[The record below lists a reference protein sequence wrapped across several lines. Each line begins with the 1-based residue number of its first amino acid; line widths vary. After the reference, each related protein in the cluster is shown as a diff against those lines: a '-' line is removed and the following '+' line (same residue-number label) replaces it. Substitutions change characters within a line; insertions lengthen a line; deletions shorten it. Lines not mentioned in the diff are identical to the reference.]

1 MSYELLFNNA
11 ADLISQADALVI
23 CAGAGMG
30 VDSGLPDFRGNEGFW
45 RAYPALARAQMDF
58 ADVANPKTFENEPT
72 LAWGFYGHRLDLYRH
87 TVPHEGFSILRRWS
101 ETLAHGAWVFTSN
114 IDGQFQKAGYFEAD
128 IHECHGSIHYLQCLT
143 DCGSGIWSSSEF
155 IPEVD
160 LENCQLLNAA
170 PRCWHCG
177 SIARPNILMFG
188 DWRWLHER
196 MQEQRR
202 REKAWFQRFAK
213 LSGKLVVL
221 DLGAGTSI
229 PSVRHFSER
238 ISHEFDARIIRINPR
253 EFQVPSAQD
262 IGFPMGSLEALRSI
276 DAALNPKIAWEN
288 NQR

>member
-1 MSYELLFNNA
+1 MSYELLFNDA
-11 ADLISQADALVI
+11 AELVAQADALVI

-58 ADVANPKTFENEPT
+58 ADVANPKTFENDPT

-87 TVPHEGFSILRRWS
+87 TVPHEGFNILRTWS

-114 IDGQFQKAGYFEAD
+114 IDGQFQKAGFLEAD

-143 DCGSGIWSSSEF
+143 DCGSGIWSSSQF
-155 IPEVD
+155 NPEVD
-160 LENCQLLNAA
+160 VENCQLLNAA
-170 PRCWHCG
+170 PRCPNCG

-213 LSGKLVVL
+213 FLAIWSWLNWVQVHRFPRS
-221 DLGAGTSI
+221 GTSASASATS
-229 PSVRHFSER
+229 SVRAS
-238 ISHEFDARIIRINPR
+238 SASIR
-253 EFQVPSAQD
+253 
-262 IGFPMGSLEALRSI
+262 GSSRYPLLKTLAFRWVRWKLCWALM
-276 DAALNPKIAWEN
+276 PP
-288 NQR
+288 

>member
-1 MSYELLFNNA
+1 MSYELLFNKA
-11 ADLISQADALVI
+11 ADLIAQADALVI

-45 RAYPALARAQMDF
+45 HAYPALARAQLDF
-58 ADVANPKTFENEPT
+58 ADVANPRAFEKDT
-72 LAWGFYGHRLDLYRH
+72 ALAWGFYGHRLDLYRH
-87 TVPHEGFSILRRWS
+87 TVPHNGFNILRKWS
-101 ETLAHGAWVFTSN
+101 ETLAQEAWVFTSN
-114 IDGQFQKAGYFEAD
+114 IDGQFQKAGFSEAH

-143 DCGSGIWSSSEF
+143 DCGSGIWSASDF

-160 LENCQLLNAA
+160 EQNCLLLNAA
-170 PRCWHCG
+170 PRCQQCG

-213 LSGKLVVL
+213 KSGTLLVIE
-221 DLGAGTSI
+221 LGAGTSI
-229 PSVRHFSER
+229 PTVRHFSER
-238 ISHEFDARIIRINPR
+238 VSVEFDARIIRINTR

-262 IGFPMGSLEALRSI
+262 FGIPMGSLEALQRI
-276 DAALNPKIAWEN
+276 DDALSALCT
-288 NQR
+288 